1 MIQYGTCTV
10 YDSVWCM
17 VKQNLLGVV
26 KGQGRVKV
34 VKVLFVVRR
43 EINKNGNAEESQN
56 NEVRHRNEVYDVI
69 LM

>member
-1 MIQYGTCTV
+1 MVEYEILLCMIQYGTCTV

-17 VKQNLLGVV
+17 VKQNLLGVG

-43 EINKNGNAEESQN
+43 EINKWKCRRIPE
-56 NEVRHRNEVYDVI
+56 
-69 LM
+69 